1 MGSINSMA
9 AAEALAR
16 GQAENDGAPQA
27 ERHLGG
33 HPRQRAGQ
41 IMAMTLYEKV
51 LALPWWGWLLAAAL
65 SYMLGSETWWWMV
78 CAAPVTNAIRMRQA
92 DAATFEAE
100 EAAESA
106 AAEEDKKAS

>member
-1 MGSINSMA
+1 
-9 AAEALAR
+9 
-16 GQAENDGAPQA
+16 
-27 ERHLGG
+27 
-33 HPRQRAGQ
+33 
-41 IMAMTLYEKV
+41 MAMTLYEKV

-106 AAEEDKKAS
+106 AAGEDKKAS